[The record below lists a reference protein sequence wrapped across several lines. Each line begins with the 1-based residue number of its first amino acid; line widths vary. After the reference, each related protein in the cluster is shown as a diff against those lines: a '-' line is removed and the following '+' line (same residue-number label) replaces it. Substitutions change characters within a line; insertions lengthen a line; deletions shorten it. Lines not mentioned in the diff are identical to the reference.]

1 MREEA
6 VLLGKTTRL
15 VGIITSPGKP
25 EGGSELPAILFLNC
39 GVFHRVGPN
48 RLYVKMA
55 RAFASLGFVSLRF
68 DLSGIGDSP
77 VRQDNLPRAKST
89 IVEVQEAMDYLA
101 SEKGLRHFVLAGIC
115 SGARLACLSALS
127 DRRVAGAV
135 LINDAGHRRG
145 DFREYHRTLIRHYL
159 RIVLF
164 SSFRGKTWPRV
175 FKLQFGVRPAIRAVF
190 STLRNPFP
198 RRRQQDSQPNDTIEN
213 LRLLTDRGVRVL
225 IVHSEGDEGWDYLNM
240 TLGKEVKHL
249 NSWNGVSLKT
259 VPGANHTFT
268 LLSNQEALIQLIE
281 TWLCDSFKCGNPTV
295 AIEIADPKT

>member
-1 MREEA
+1 
-6 VLLGKTTRL
+6 
-15 VGIITSPGKP
+15 
-25 EGGSELPAILFLNC
+25 
-39 GVFHRVGPN
+39 
-48 RLYVKMA
+48 MA
-55 RAFASLGFVSLRF
+55 RAFASLGFVTLRF

-89 IVEVQEAMDYLA
+89 IVEVQEAMDYLTC
-101 SEKGLRHFVLAGIC
+101 EKGLRRFVLAGIC
-115 SGARLACLSALS
+115 SGARTAWLSALS
-127 DRRVAGAV
+127 DQRVAGAV
-135 LINDAGHRRG
+135 VINDAGHRRG
-145 DFREYHRTLIRHYL
+145 DFLEYSRTLIRHYL

-175 FKLQFGVRPAIRAVF
+175 FKLQFGVRHALLAVF

-198 RRRQQDSQPNDTIEN
+198 PRRQQKSPTNDMIEN
-213 LRLLTDRGVRVL
+213 LRSLTERGVRVL

-268 LLSNQEALIQLIE
+268 LLSNQEALIQV
-281 TWLCDSFKCGNPTV
+281 TQRWLCDSFACERRTDAT
-295 AIEIADPKT
+295 AIVSPKP